1 MLKLNNM
8 LENVY
13 KQGRYTFAFAHYQVS
28 FGNLRCIPGGV
39 VGGGEVRLKIAVAI
53 FLTPCY

>member
-13 KQGRYTFAFAHYQVS
+13 KQGRC
-28 FGNLRCIPGGV
+28 G
-39 VGGGEVRLKIAVAI
+39 GGGEVRLKIAVAI

>member
-13 KQGRYTFAFAHYQVS
+13 KQGAVS
-28 FGNLRCIPGGV
+28 SRGVQILSGMEMAPRVLQIITVLIVYIFQLFSTRQIPV
-39 VGGGEVRLKIAVAI
+39 
-53 FLTPCY
+53 

>member
-1 MLKLNNM
+1 MML
-8 LENVY
+8 
-13 KQGRYTFAFAHYQVS
+13 GIT
-28 FGNLRCIPGGV
+28 GGV

>member
-1 MLKLNNM
+1 MLKLNNK

-13 KQGRYTFAFAHYQVS
+13 KQGRYTFSFAHYQVS
-28 FGNLRCIPGGV
+28 FGNLRGVTGGV
-39 VGGGEVRLKIAVAI
+39 AGGGEVRLKIAVAI